1 MKPYA
6 IAIVGMAGTGKS
18 EITKHITNK
27 LNIESIYFG
36 GIVIEEVKA
45 RGLEVNPINEN
56 NIRQDLRLKE
66 GMDVMAKRSL
76 PKILEQL
83 EAGNSVLLDSIY
95 SYREY
100 LTLSEKL
107 GDSLVVIAVHAARY
121 QREERI
127 AVRPVR
133 PMTATELLQRDKN
146 EIETV
151 EKAGPIAIADY
162 HLLNDSTLEDLYPE
176 VDQILEKI
184 IKSNSS

>member
-83 EAGNSVLLDSIY
+83 EAFF
-95 SYREY
+95 
-100 LTLSEKL
+100 
-107 GDSLVVIAVHAARY
+107 
-121 QREERI
+121 
-127 AVRPVR
+127 
-133 PMTATELLQRDKN
+133 
-146 EIETV
+146 
-151 EKAGPIAIADY
+151 
-162 HLLNDSTLEDLYPE
+162 
-176 VDQILEKI
+176 I
-184 IKSNSS
+184 IKLRYDVQ